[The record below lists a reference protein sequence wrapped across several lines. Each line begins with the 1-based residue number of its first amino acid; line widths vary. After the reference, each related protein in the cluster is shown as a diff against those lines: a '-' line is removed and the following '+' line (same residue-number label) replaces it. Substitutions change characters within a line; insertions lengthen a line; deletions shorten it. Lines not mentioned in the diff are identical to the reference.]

1 MGDKNY
7 NYNFENRY
15 NDPAIKVSSGILNM
29 NSCKEVDLPETIGKD
44 KFYHTTD
51 TNKFFYDWNG
61 VRYQLNVLNGGGSS
75 DELAKELEQIKADIA
90 KLDPEKIDALEGK
103 VNDAVSKAQD
113 AATKAQ
119 DAAATVSDKASTEY
133 VDNKFSTVKSITNVE
148 TVENGYTL
156 VLSDG
161 SSLSVKNGAD
171 GAKGETGEKGADG
184 KSFTY
189 DMFTPEQLESLKGEK
204 GDRGESG
211 PQGPQGIQ
219 GEKGADG
226 KDGQTG
232 PQGEVGPK
240 GADGKPFTYDMFTPE
255 QLESLKGAKG
265 DRGDQGE
272 VGPQG
277 PQGIQGE
284 KGADGAG
291 LTDED
296 RTKLE
301 KLDTLSEGTFP
312 TLNDTGDS
320 NNDGTAGYATIDKV
334 TAYID
339 EVLKKKD
346 SGVIESKDYVYISGS
361 RYIDDQTTPTPIY
374 AMNCFEI
381 DADALDENKGIEIIS
396 GKEIGGFYDN
406 EDPNSTAT
414 NFCQIFAID
423 VPDGYDVECYV
434 WEPQNLSYSTVIDPI
449 MSNPRYSQKLYGDKT
464 YNCYVRTVKNVYDE
478 TDEIIGGTARR
489 KIVLKKKDIKNV
501 FSNGGTITLVDNTE
515 ITEPLAI
522 MGGKSVTLNLG
533 GKSLTHTGGTD
544 DSNLSA
550 IKITDGT
557 LTIEGNGT
565 LDGGN
570 SNYNERNVIWAKG
583 ANSKVIIK
591 GGNFKIGEYTG
602 TGTGWYD
609 CIYGNAGSTIE
620 IYGGTFENKNS
631 SRPVCLN
638 IQNTGDK
645 SNIIVYGGK
654 FINYDPSTG
663 DDNLGGTF
671 VADGYE
677 SVKVSNSPI
686 TYEVIKKS

>member
-204 GDRGESG
+204 GDRGES
-211 PQGPQGIQ
+211 
-219 GEKGADG
+219 
-226 KDGQTG
+226 
-232 PQGEVGPK
+232 
-240 GADGKPFTYDMFTPE
+240 
-255 QLESLKGAKG
+255 
-265 DRGDQGE
+265 
-272 VGPQG
+272 GPQG